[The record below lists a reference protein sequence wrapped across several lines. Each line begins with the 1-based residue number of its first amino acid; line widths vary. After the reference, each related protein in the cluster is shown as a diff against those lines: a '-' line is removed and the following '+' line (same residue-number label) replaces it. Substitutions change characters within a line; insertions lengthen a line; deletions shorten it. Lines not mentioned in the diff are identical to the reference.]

1 MKEQPNY
8 QQMPIIHQQVAGVDI
23 GSKFHV
29 VAVGENP
36 KTDVREFGISTK
48 ALFELAQ
55 FLKDRGIQHVAM
67 EATGGYENPLVNI
80 LQEAGFDVLVTS
92 GANTKNYRRFK
103 SDVSDAIHIRTLH
116 QLGLLPPIFTTDE
129 FATTIRPLV
138 RMRQSLIEDGADY
151 IRRIQKALRA
161 INVRLDATLTDS
173 TSVSGLAII
182 KAICEGEEDGA
193 KLAALVDKH
202 CKKTPAELTQLLTG
216 NWNASV
222 RLEVQ
227 LCYRLYQTIQTEMGK
242 LDAELDRLFSQ
253 RTQGLPKAEATKK
266 KPRNHKNA
274 PKLAV
279 EQYARQM
286 LGVNLHEIPGFGRTA
301 ILTLLSEVGE
311 SIHRF
316 TSAKAFAKWLGF
328 TPNNKASGGKI
339 LSRKTLKNKSNLPT
353 TFRQVANS
361 IGNMKDSNPLVNFFR
376 RVAFKSSRK
385 KAITATARKLAVLI
399 YTMLKKGEA
408 YQPEKMERD
417 KEQVKVMQIRKIKK
431 NLHKFDISIQDL
443 GWNVDF
449 KAA

>member
-80 LQEAGFDVLVTS
+80 LQQAGFDVLVTS

-138 RMRQSLIEDGADY
+138 RMRQSLIEDAADY

-227 LCYRLYQTIQTEMGK
+227 LCYRLYETIQAEMGK
-242 LDAELDRLFSQ
+242 LDAELDRLFSEH
-253 RTQGLPKAEATKK
+253 TQDLPKAEVTKK
-266 KPRNHKNA
+266 A
-274 PKLAV
+274 P
-279 EQYARQM
+279 
-286 LGVNLHEIPGFGRTA
+286 
-301 ILTLLSEVGE
+301 
-311 SIHRF
+311 
-316 TSAKAFAKWLGF
+316 
-328 TPNNKASGGKI
+328 
-339 LSRKTLKNKSNLPT
+339 
-353 TFRQVANS
+353 
-361 IGNMKDSNPLVNFFR
+361 
-376 RVAFKSSRK
+376 
-385 KAITATARKLAVLI
+385 
-399 YTMLKKGEA
+399 
-408 YQPEKMERD
+408 
-417 KEQVKVMQIRKIKK
+417 
-431 NLHKFDISIQDL
+431 
-443 GWNVDF
+443 
-449 KAA
+449 

>member
-1 MKEQPNY
+1 
-8 QQMPIIHQQVAGVDI
+8 MPVIHQQVAGIDI

-29 VAVGENP
+29 VAVGDNA
-36 KTDVREFGISTK
+36 KTDVKEFGVSTK
-48 ALFELAQ
+48 ALFEIAL
-55 FLKDRGIQHVAM
+55 FLKENGIQHVAM
-67 EATGGYENPLVNI
+67 EATGGYEKPLVSV
-80 LQEAGFDVLVTS
+80 LQQEGFDVLVTA

-116 QLGLLPPIFTTDE
+116 QLGLLPPIFITDE

-151 IRRIQKALRA
+151 IRRIQKALRL

-216 NWNASV
+216 NWTPSV
-222 RLEVQ
+222 RLQVQ
-227 LCYRLYQTIQTEMGK
+227 LSYRLYQAVQAEMAR
-242 LDAELDRLFSQ
+242 LDAELDRLFTEH
-253 RTQGLPKAEATKK
+253 TQHLPKAEATKK
-266 KPRNHKNA
+266 KPRKHRNA
-274 PKLAV
+274 PKVAV
-279 EQYARQM
+279 EQYARRL

-301 ILTLLSEVGE
+301 ILTLMSEVGE

-328 TPNNKASGGKI
+328 TPNNKASGGKV
-339 LSRKTLKNKSNLPT
+339 LSRKTLKNKSNLPN

-361 IGNMKDSNPLVNFFR
+361 IGNMKDSNPLVNFFK

-385 KAITATARKLAVLI
+385 KAITATARKVAVLI
-399 YTMLKKGEA
+399 YTMLKNGEA
-408 YQPEKMERD
+408 YQPEKLERD
-417 KEQVKVMQIRKIKK
+417 REQLKVMQIRKIKK
-431 NLHKFDISIQDL
+431 NLHKFGISIQDL

-449 KAA
+449 KIA